1 MALPSVSTP
10 TYELTLPSED
20 KKIKFRPFLVREEK
34 ILLMAMESEK
44 TDEVFNATK
53 TILDNCTF
61 NTLDIENLPLFDIE
75 YIFLK
80 IRSKSIGE
88 TAKFKVLC
96 PDDKKTLVDVE
107 VDISNIE
114 VNVDDE
120 HTNKIVLDESR
131 NLGVILNYP
140 NMNISKVG
148 TSIANAGIE
157 TIFDII
163 ISCIDTVFE
172 GEKIYPSK
180 DSTKEELR
188 EFLDSLS
195 QEAFDELKKFFDTMP
210 QLRHEIEVENPI
222 TKVKSKIVFQG
233 LQDFFPSASPI
244 TA

>member
-1 MALPSVSTP
+1 
-10 TYELTLPSED
+10 
-20 KKIKFRPFLVREEK
+20 
-34 ILLMAMESEK
+34 
-44 TDEVFNATK
+44 
-53 TILDNCTF
+53 
-61 NTLDIENLPLFDIE
+61 
-75 YIFLK
+75 
-80 IRSKSIGE
+80 
-88 TAKFKVLC
+88 
-96 PDDKKTLVDVE
+96 
-107 VDISNIE
+107 
-114 VNVDDE
+114 
-120 HTNKIVLDESR
+120 
-131 NLGVILNYP
+131 
-140 NMNISKVG
+140 MNISKVG

-195 QEAFDELKKFFDTMP
+195 QEAFDKLKKFFDTMP